1 MAEQATL
8 NATKRELR
16 GTSASKRLRR
26 EGIVPAV
33 VYGSKQRAYMIQVKE
48 STFADVFRK
57 QTSENFLV
65 NLEIEGA
72 DEKTKL
78 AFVQDI
84 QRNPL
89 TGGFVH
95 VDFRAVLDDEII
107 SATVPIDLIGESEGV
122 KAGGLLEQLLHSLEV
137 QCKPA
142 DLPSHIEHDINSLE
156 VGESVK
162 VGELDLPEGVSTKMD
177 SDVLVALV
185 AKSRVSVSDD
195 AAEGVEGEGEGE
207 EGAEGAAE
215 GEEGASQEDGDES

>member
-1 MAEQATL
+1 MADQATIP
-8 NATKRELR
+8 AQKRDVN

-33 VYGSKQRAYMIQVKE
+33 VYGSKQTAYTIQVKE
-48 STFADVFRK
+48 SKFAEIFRK

-72 DEKTKL
+72 KEKSKL

-95 VDFRAVLDDEII
+95 VDFRAVQEDEMI
-107 SATVPIDLIGESEGV
+107 SATVPIILEGEAAGV
-122 KAGGLLEQLLHSLEV
+122 KSGGLLEHLVHDLEI
-137 QCKPA
+137 QCKPS
-142 DLPSHIEHDINSLE
+142 DLPSQIVYDVSAVE

-162 VGELDLPEGVSTKMD
+162 ISDLSFPEGVSTKMD
-177 SDVLVALV
+177 GEVLVALV
-185 AKSRVSVSDD
+185 TKSRVSVSAAAASGGAEAEVAEAEEE
-195 AAEGVEGEGEGE
+195 AAE
-207 EGAEGAAE
+207 
-215 GEEGASQEDGDES
+215 ED